1 MILLLRDN
9 MSINITNYINTTP
22 EQIELKQHNIYLGI
36 SISNHYF
43 SKKNVAEYLT
53 WAIQNSRTTPLIL
66 IADELQAYNYQAFY
80 DMNYNKAISTAKN
93 IGDEIHRMSEK
104 VIRTLNQKYEYT
116 KQIPIVHI
124 CDIATDM
131 HKEKQEILEQ
141 EFRDN
146 TQFKSEITKIITAN
160 LKTKILTPHQQT
172 LLSKY
177 ILAEIPLQNNMQY
190 NGIQYNLYPYP
201 GTTTGILMN
210 DLAQRRIFPEIANKI
225 DMRIDN
231 AFVEAYIN

>member
-9 MSINITNYINTTP
+9 MSIRITKYINTTP
-22 EQIELKQHNIYLGI
+22 KQIEQKQHNIYIGI

-53 WAIQNSRTTPLIL
+53 WAIQNSKTTPLIL
-66 IADELQAYNYQAFY
+66 IADELQTYNYQALSE
-80 DMNYNKAISTAKN
+80 MNYNKAVSTAKT
-93 IGDEIHRMSEK
+93 IGDEIHRMTEK
-104 VIRTLNQKYEYT
+104 VIRTLNQKYGYT

-160 LKTKILTPHQQT
+160 LKTKKLTQHQQT

-177 ILAEIPLQNNMQY
+177 ILAEIPLQNNMLY

-201 GTTTGILMN
+201 GTTTGIFMD
-210 DLAQRRIFPEIANKI
+210 DLAQRRIFPEIANRI

-231 AFVEAYIN
+231 AFVEAYII